1 MKLPL
6 LHHLHQSGK
15 TNLFELVE
23 SLLLLP
29 LKKQSLAQ
37 QCNDKQALGC
47 GGVSKDALF
56 QAKEDTQQLQ
66 SILRRRGDDA
76 GFINEAKD
84 YLASRKKAKKLIN
97 KSLRVLKS
105 KYGFAHLEND
115 VEATFRML
123 RDVEVVTFTLFESLM
138 SFISGTKMQPN
149 HPTGVTTMWPLRAVQ
164 KQGSSLP
171 QGLLLHKK

>member
-1 MKLPL
+1 MGL
-6 LHHLHQSGK
+6 LGSWM
-15 TNLFELVE
+15 
-23 SLLLLP
+23 
-29 LKKQSLAQ
+29 
-37 QCNDKQALGC
+37 C
-47 GGVSKDALF
+47 GVSKDASF

-66 SILRRRGDDA
+66 SILRRRDDDA

-123 RDVEVVTFTLFESLM
+123 REVEVVTFTLFESLM
-138 SFISGTKMQPN
+138 SFISGTKMQPKSSN
-149 HPTGVTTMWPLRAVQ
+149 WPLVSKLMHSKRITCEKRASETNEFEKVDAVLCTLIDHA
-164 KQGSSLP
+164 GITSM
-171 QGLLLHKK
+171 